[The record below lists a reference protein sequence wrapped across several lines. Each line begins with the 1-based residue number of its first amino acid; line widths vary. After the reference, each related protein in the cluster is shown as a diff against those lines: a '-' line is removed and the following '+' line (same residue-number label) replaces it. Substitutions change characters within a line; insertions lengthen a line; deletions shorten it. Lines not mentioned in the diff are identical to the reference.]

1 MKKLQLW
8 SICLLI
14 LAMLTMAVSCSGPSG
29 DGTNTNET
37 VTTSGATKEEVPAES
52 GTNDSQPTNTNEPTN
67 TSEPD
72 NGTTAPEETK
82 ADIRPGKDEDHDWE
96 GYQPFP

>member
-14 LAMLTMAVSCSGPSG
+14 LAVLTMAVSCTGPSG
-29 DGTNTNET
+29 DGTNTTETNET
-37 VTTSGATKEEVPAES
+37 VTTSAPANEDEPAE
-52 GTNDSQPTNTNEPTN
+52 TNDSQPTN